1 MIEKLK
7 KSKKGFTLVELIV
20 VIAIIGVLAAVLVPQ
35 YIKYLETSREG
46 VDRNAISEI
55 FHAAEIAAASKEDLS
70 AGDVLT
76 ITINDTDGKIGT
88 IEYSG
93 SLSTEV
99 QKICPAESYKMKSTA
114 GKNLTA
120 TITYDV
126 AKGIGWKDKAPS
138 IGSDIPGQVIKVSNP
153 PQGGK

>member
-76 ITINDTDGKIGT
+76 IKVTDGT
-88 IEYSG
+88 IAYDDG
-93 SLSTEV
+93 SLLTEV

-114 GKNLTA
+114 GKTLTDT

-126 AKGIGWKDKAPS
+126 AKGIGWKDKEPS
-138 IGSDIPGQVIKVSNP
+138 IGSAIPGQVITGS
-153 PQGGK
+153 

>member
-76 ITINDTDGKIGT
+76 IKVTDGT
-88 IEYSG
+88 IAYSG

-114 GKNLTA
+114 GKTLTDT

-126 AKGIGWKDKAPS
+126 AKGIGWKGTAPS
-138 IGSDIPGQVIKVSNP
+138 IGSAIPGQVITGSNP
-153 PQGGK
+153 TQNNT

>member
-55 FHAAEIAAASKEDLS
+55 FHAAEIAAASKESLS
-70 AGDVLT
+70 EGDVLT
-76 ITINDTDGKIGT
+76 ITVTNGT
-88 IEYSG
+88 IAYSNTD
-93 SLSTEV
+93 SLFTEV

-114 GKNLTA
+114 GKTLTDT

-126 AKGIGWKDKAPS
+126 AKGIGWKDKAPE
-138 IGSDIPGQVIKVSNP
+138 IGSAIPGQVITVS
-153 PQGGK
+153 GS

>member
-46 VDRNAISEI
+46 VDRNAINEI
-55 FHAAEIAAASKEDLS
+55 FHAAEIAAASKESLS
-70 AGDVLT
+70 EGDVLT
-76 ITINDTDGKIGT
+76 ITVTNGT
-88 IEYSG
+88 IAYSNTD
-93 SLSTEV
+93 SLFTEV

-120 TITYDV
+120 TITYD
-126 AKGIGWKDKAPS
+126 AEKGIGWKNTAPS
-138 IGSDIPGQVIKVSNP
+138 IGSAIPGQVITVS
-153 PQGGK
+153 

>member
-76 ITINDTDGKIGT
+76 IKINDTDGKIGT

-114 GKNLTA
+114 GKTLTDT

-126 AKGIGWKDKAPS
+126 AKGIGWKDKAPE
-138 IGSDIPGQVIKVSNP
+138 IGSDIPGQVIKVPNP
-153 PQGGK
+153 PQGA

>member
-76 ITINDTDGKIGT
+76 ITVTSGT
-88 IEYSG
+88 IAYSG

-114 GKNLTA
+114 GKTLTA

-126 AKGIGWKDKAPS
+126 AKGIGWKDKAPE
-138 IGSDIPGQVIKVSNP
+138 IGSAIPGQVITVS
-153 PQGGK
+153 GS